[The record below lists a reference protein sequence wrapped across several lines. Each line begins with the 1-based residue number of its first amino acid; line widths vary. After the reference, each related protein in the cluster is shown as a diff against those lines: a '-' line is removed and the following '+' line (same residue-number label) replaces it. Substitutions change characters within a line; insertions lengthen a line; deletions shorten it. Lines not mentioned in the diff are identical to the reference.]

1 VYKKIL
7 VIKLRHIGD
16 VLLTTPVF
24 KALKENF
31 PDSFVATLVNKGTE
45 DVLENNPYLDEI
57 ITYDRSIK
65 ELPAFK
71 RYLEEVKFLRKIRKM
86 GFDTSIDLTGGDRAA
101 VISYLSGA
109 KIRIGIKSRGF
120 LGKQY
125 FYTKLFEIDGCKHTV
140 LQNLEVLARI
150 GIKTT
155 RPEVI
160 LNVTENEKKW
170 ARELIFSCHSETY
183 IQPVP
188 SKLNTEKSPYIKKVV
203 HIHPTSRWLFKC
215 WKDEYMAEV
224 IRWFMDKGFNV
235 VITSAPAEKEINK
248 VNSILNFLRT
258 YIKNDYSTH
267 CETDNA
273 QSNLLISY
281 CPSEPKQSV
290 APSSRQRVLEEY
302 PFLINLAGKLTLR
315 QLIAVSSVCD
325 MYFGIDTAPMH
336 IAAALGK
343 PVVALFGPS
352 GAFHWGPWDNSAE
365 KDAYPE
371 RNGIQKFGKNIVIQR
386 DWQCIPCGQD
396 GCKGSKISN
405 CLFDIKPEEVIKI
418 LSTIEL

>member
-1 VYKKIL
+1 MYKKIL

-45 DVLENNPYLDEI
+45 AVLENNPYLDEI

-65 ELPAFK
+65 ELPIYR

-86 GFDTSIDLTGGDRAA
+86 GFDTTIDLTGGDRAA
-101 VISYLSGA
+101 VISYLSAA

-120 LGKQY
+120 LGKKH
-125 FYTKLFEIDGCKHTV
+125 FYTKLFEIDGSKHNV
-140 LQNLEVLARI
+140 LQNLEVLAKI

-155 RPEVI
+155 KPEVI
-160 LNVTENEKKW
+160 LNVTENERKW
-170 ARELIFSCHSETY
+170 AEKLIFKCHSEAY
-183 IQPVP
+183 IRSVP
-188 SKLNTEKSPYIKKVV
+188 GKLSSEKSPYIKKVV

-235 VITSAPAEKEINK
+235 VITSAPTEKEINK
-248 VNSILNFLRT
+248 VNSILNFLRAT
-258 YIKNDYSTH
+258 IKGDYSNNFQTLN
-267 CETDNA
+267 TK
-273 QSNLLISY
+273 SNLLFY
-281 CPSEPKQSV
+281 HSEPTQSV
-290 APSSRQRVLEEY
+290 VPGSGLRVLEEF
-302 PFLINLAGKLTLR
+302 PSLINLAGKLTLR

-325 MYFGIDTAPMH
+325 IYFGIDTAPMH

-343 PVVALFGPS
+343 PVIALFGPS

-365 KDAYPE
+365 NEPYPQ

-405 CLFDIKPEEVIKI
+405 CLFDIKPEEVIEI
-418 LSTIEL
+418 LSKIEL

>member
-1 VYKKIL
+1 MYKKIL

-258 YIKNDYSTH
+258 STEFNS
-267 CETDNA
+267 CNNSQIVNTQDNLCHFEC
-273 QSNLLISY
+273 SK
-281 CPSEPKQSV
+281 EF
-290 APSSRQRVLEEY
+290 

-396 GCKGSKISN
+396 GCKGTKISN